1 MCLACHGRQA
11 VGGVG
16 ALTEIDDRDFGG
28 FRLRGEELALGEAK
42 RSGDQHV
49 GEDLQRVVELQHR
62 GVVMLAGERDLVL
75 GRSQLLLQGQDV
87 LVGLEVMTNEGHRD
101 FEALQKKFEPT
112 QSTLNNLNQ
121 EIENLKKQLQTQGDK
136 LNEQSRADMVKNIET
151 KQKSL
156 QRQAEDAQADFQG
169 QQNEI
174 ANRIGGKLLEVLDK
188 FAKQNS
194 YSLILDVSGQQS
206 PVLWAAQTSDVT
218 QEIVNSYNAQSSVPA
233 PVSAPGS
240 TSKPAGSA
248 TRPPAPK
255 PPAPKP

>member
-1 MCLACHGRQA
+1 MTRKLFRFILPAALLTVTALAQA
-11 VGGVG
+11 GTPAAANPAAPSTSASARIGIINIQN
-16 ALTEIDDRDFGG
+16 AI
-28 FRLRGEELALGEAK
+28 
-42 RSGDQHV
+42 
-49 GEDLQRVVELQHR
+49 
-62 GVVMLAGERDLVL
+62 
-75 GRSQLLLQGQDV
+75 
-87 LVGLEVMTNEGHRD
+87 VMTNEGRRD

-156 QRQAEDAQADFQG
+156 QRQAEDAQADFQA

-188 FAKQNS
+188 YAKQGG
-194 YSLILDVSGQQS
+194 YSVILDVSGQQS

-218 QEIVNSYNAQSSVPA
+218 QDIVNTYNSQSSVAA
-233 PVSAPGS
+233 PVSAPGGAA
-240 TSKPAGSA
+240 KPAGTA

>member
-1 MCLACHGRQA
+1 MTRKLFRFILPAALLTVTALAQTGTAAAANPAAPSASARIGIINIQNA
-11 VGGVG
+11 
-16 ALTEIDDRDFGG
+16 I
-28 FRLRGEELALGEAK
+28 
-42 RSGDQHV
+42 
-49 GEDLQRVVELQHR
+49 
-62 GVVMLAGERDLVL
+62 
-75 GRSQLLLQGQDV
+75 
-87 LVGLEVMTNEGHRD
+87 VMTNEGRRD

-112 QSTLNNLNQ
+112 QSTLNNLSQ
-121 EIENLKKQLQTQGDK
+121 EVDNLKKQLQTQGEK

-156 QRQAEDAQADFQG
+156 QRQVEDAQADFQG

-188 FAKQNS
+188 FAKQNG
-194 YSLILDVSGQQS
+194 YSVILDVSGQQS

-233 PVSAPGS
+233 PASVPGGAA
-240 TSKPAGSA
+240 KPAGPA
-248 TRPPAPK
+248 ARPPAPK